1 MTDTELHILSV
12 LYHRKLR
19 VILLPQKVEWS
30 GEERRGEERREERGE
45 RRGEGEYTL
54 GIWEKK
60 RNFVKTDNIF

>member
-30 GEERRGEERREERGE
+30 GEERRGEERRGEERGE
-45 RRGEGEYTL
+45 RREEMRGRIYLRNL
-54 GIWEKK
+54 GKK
-60 RNFVKTDNIF
+60 KKFCQN

>member
-30 GEERRGEERREERGE
+30 GEERRGEERRGEE
-45 RRGEGEYTL
+45 RRGEE
-54 GIWEKK
+54 E
-60 RNFVKTDNIF
+60 RRREVEE